1 MIGLF
6 DETSYSPYYIDYL
19 NMDKLN
25 SLLLKPEISAVAE
38 LRLFVTELVW
48 MATHLPTF
56 PFLLPLCSGFGFILS
71 AYYSIWLFNRI
82 CFGELKEQI
91 VYIDLTYYECFL
103 LSVLLFLNIYFGLFP
118 YLSWV
123 NQII

>member
-48 MATHLPTF
+48 MATHLLHF
-56 PFLLPLCSGFGFILS
+56 HF
-71 AYYSIWLFNRI
+71 YYHCVPDLDLFSVHI
-82 CFGELKEQI
+82 IQYGYLI
-91 VYIDLTYYECFL
+91 VFAL
-103 LSVLLFLNIYFGLFP
+103 
-118 YLSWV
+118 V
-123 NQII
+123 N